1 LRTIFAAILLVL
13 PCTFS
18 AFAQR
23 AASTTDHGAPGVR
36 QYYIAVE
43 EVMWDYT
50 PRGRNLAGVP
60 HPEVESAEGAASYT
74 TFQKAIY
81 REYTDATFT
90 TLKPR
95 DPRWE
100 HLGILGPLIRAEV
113 GDLIRVTL
121 KNKTKLMVS
130 MHAHGLQYDKNSEG
144 AVYRDG
150 VAPANKKGSFV
161 PPGGSFTYIWFVP
174 ERAGPGK
181 DDGSSVFWMY
191 HGHFMEAKDI
201 NTGLM
206 GPILINARGSSKPDG
221 TPIDVDREFITAFA
235 VFDESSSWFF
245 EANLTRQKRPFRA
258 IPPGDPVA
266 RLPFLMYTING
277 LIEGNL
283 PMLTMKAGER
293 VRWYM
298 FASSND
304 EDVHTPHWHGQT
316 VLSHNMRTDTIQLV
330 PMGMSTA
337 DMIADNPG
345 TWLFHCHNNDHFE
358 GGMVALF
365 TVTP

>member
-1 LRTIFAAILLVL
+1 VRTTTAALLL
-13 PCTFS
+13 LLQWSFS
-18 AFAQR
+18 AHAQR
-23 AASTTDHGAPGVR
+23 AAAESGGSAPGVR
-36 QYYIAVE
+36 QYYIAAE
-43 EVMWDYT
+43 EVTWNYA
-50 PRGRNLAGVP
+50 PRGRNLAGIP
-60 HPEVESAEGAASYT
+60 HPEIESAEGAGTQT
-74 TFQKAIY
+74 TFLKAVY
-81 REYTDATFT
+81 REYTDATFST
-90 TLKPR
+90 PKPR

-113 GDLIRVTL
+113 GDLIKVTL
-121 KNKTKLMVS
+121 KNRTKLMCS
-130 MHAHGLQYDKNSEG
+130 MHAHGLQYDKASEG
-144 AVYRDG
+144 ALYKDG
-150 VAPANKKGSFV
+150 VDPANKKGSFV
-161 PPGGSFTYIWFVP
+161 PPGGVYTYTWFVP
-174 ERAGPGK
+174 ERSGPAS
-181 DDGSSVFWMY
+181 DDGSSVLWMY
-191 HGHFMEAKDI
+191 HGHFMEAKDV
-201 NTGLM
+201 NTGLI

-235 VFDESSSWFF
+235 VFDESSSWYF

-258 IPPGDPVA
+258 VPPGDPVA

-283 PMLTMKAGER
+283 PALTMKTGER

-316 VLSHNMRTDTIQLV
+316 VLSHHMRTDTIQLT
-330 PMGMSTA
+330 PMGMATA

-365 TVTP
+365 TVLP